1 MKKLNCYLSQAI
13 TLLRQFDQSEV
24 AQYLEYYEHIEK
36 CLKKNHKVNI
46 FHPIKEEKKQSPD
59 EIYWMDLNE
68 VDKSDF
74 LIAEISVVSWGVGQ
88 ELTYAIMKGKP
99 ILALYNNKSRFKL
112 SEMITGAGL
121 RIRTYNGKSKEWKE
135 QIARH
140 IAGFMPEVKQYFYLR
155 GRVCAKPL

>member
-46 FHPIKEEKKQSPD
+46 FHPIKEEKKQKPD

-68 VDKSDF
+68 VDKADF
-74 LIAEISVVSWGVGQ
+74 LVAEISVVSWGVGQ

-155 GRVCAKPL
+155 ERVCAKPL